1 MSLVRLLLTGFGL
14 LTVAANAFAGPLSP
28 SSHVAGTADLAINTD
43 GHIAV
48 LWVDRAPE
56 LNRDPSNPGNKHQFS
71 LTDLYVAISRNGGE
85 TFDAPVK
92 VNHNPFVVR
101 GPSIN
106 KPRIAAGTDGSW
118 HISYAANEVH
128 SALDLPYM
136 ASHYTRS
143 IDGGRTFEAPRRL
156 SAMPEVDR
164 TNATHGDFMSTAGF
178 QTIAATADDQVHA
191 FWIDTRFRTA
201 HNDAGALYT
210 AVSLDGGNTFSG
222 DKQLLATDVC
232 PCCQL
237 MTATDANGD
246 ILLGLRD
253 ISAEGFRQPVVARLD
268 TRAGSFSDPVDAGYA
283 QWEIAGC
290 PLKPTVVAE
299 KDGQIYTAVY
309 SGGEDNPGVYFSY
322 SADGGK
328 AFAPSVAVHSEAL
341 TSDAPAIAVNDSHV
355 VVAWHGK
362 TNGPRQIFY
371 RMYTH
376 DGAMAGEVSAVTVGP
391 DNASNPVAHVRSDG
405 RFQLVWTQSDRI
417 HSAILP
423 ATPGPIEIGLR

>member
-1 MSLVRLLLTGFGL
+1 M
-14 LTVAANAFAGPLSP
+14 
-28 SSHVAGTADLAINTD
+28 AINAD

-56 LNRDPSNPGNKHQFS
+56 LNRDLSDDSANSPFS
-71 LTDLYVAISRNGGE
+71 RTDLYVALSRNSGE
-85 TFDAPVK
+85 TFDTPVK
-92 VNHNPFVVR
+92 VNHDPYVVR

-106 KPRIAAGTDGSW
+106 KPRIAAGADGTW

-128 SALDLPYM
+128 PTLDLPYM

-143 IDGGRTFEAPRRL
+143 TDGGRTFEDPRRL

-178 QTIAATADDQVHA
+178 QTIATTADGQVHA

-210 AVSLDGGNTFSG
+210 AVSLDGGNSFSG

-237 MTATDANGD
+237 MTVTDANGD

-253 ISAEGFRQPVVARLD
+253 ISAEGFRQHVVARLD
-268 TRAGSFSDPVDAGYA
+268 RRTGSLSQTVDAGYA
-283 QWEIAGC
+283 TWEIAGC

-299 KDGQIYTAVY
+299 KEGKIFTAVY
-309 SGGEDNPGVYFSY
+309 SGGEDNPGVYFSS
-322 SADGGK
+322 SADSGTS
-328 AFAPSVAVHSEAL
+328 FAPSVAVHAGAL

-355 VVAWHGK
+355 FVAWHGK

-376 DGAMAGEVSAVTVGP
+376 DGSFAGEVSAVTAGP
-391 DNASNPVAHVRSDG
+391 DNASNPVAHVRPDG